1 MTLPETIR
9 ANLEW
14 TSLEGVILDG
24 GYEIKRLL
32 SRTPEEAVFQVR
44 VLGGAGLELTAK
56 FHRAGPSQSAGQL
69 AIWELLRELP
79 HRNVGTPVTSG
90 RKIIDGGQ
98 TVYALLA
105 IPDDRLSGLAGERAL
120 TEEEA
125 REVLRN
131 SIKALGHLHANGL
144 AHGCLSPEQIL
155 AQGDT
160 VQLAGECVRKLNDAP
175 PLDIV
180 KPRYVAPESGAF
192 QSTAAADVWCL
203 GATLFETL
211 AQKPYPENAAE
222 AKAAIAGLPLSV
234 ILRRCLAKDPEK
246 RATLVEL
253 QAILEKG
260 PSAALDVAEEDEQ
273 PDAVLEESPSLSV
286 ETAEPSIEETSA
298 ADSAVSQE
306 TDKAEIAAVD
316 SDVPETTADTPII
329 QAPLPPKQSVLDMGN
344 EMGDEKPPAEAA
356 AAPAETAAAEPAEE
370 PPPKPPAADPVPI
383 GDRHSPIRI
392 KRRPVEARILPLPRS
407 ADEAASTPEKFVS
420 PPVVRERRGIR
431 LKAGPGSWRG
441 FVAGAAALLMV
452 AAVVWQVIIPRL
464 QSRQNAASGAAASA
478 HPGGAS
484 AWLTRTLP
492 AGEGALP
499 DARRQASSD
508 AGPVEESGAA
518 ASPARS
524 WRVVLYAYEHQ
535 SDAERRV
542 ELVNHN
548 HPGLRAHLF
557 VAGNGGP
564 YLVVTGDATSR
575 EHAQALRK
583 KAVQLGVSR
592 AHVQEFTQ

>member
-1 MTLPETIR
+1 MTLPETFR
-9 ANLEW
+9 ADLEW
-14 TSLEGVILDG
+14 TSLEGAILDG
-24 GYEIKRLL
+24 GYELKRLL
-32 SRTPEEAVFQVR
+32 SHSAEEAVFQVR

-79 HRNVGTPVTSG
+79 HRNLSAPIASG
-90 RKIIDGGQ
+90 RKIADGRE
-98 TVYALLA
+98 TVYVLLA
-105 IPDDRLSGLAGERAL
+105 IPDDRLSSLAGERAL

-125 REVLRN
+125 RQVLR
-131 SIKALGHLHANGL
+131 SSVKVLGHLHTNGL
-144 AHGCLSPEQIL
+144 AHGCISPDQIL
-155 AQGDT
+155 AHGET

-180 KPRYVAPESGAF
+180 KPRYLAPECGSF

-211 AQKPYPENAAE
+211 AQKSYPDDAAE
-222 AKAAIAGLPLSV
+222 ARAAIAGLPLAIV
-234 ILRRCLAKDPEK
+234 LRRCLVKDPDK
-246 RATLVEL
+246 RATLSEL
-253 QAILEKG
+253 LAILEKG
-260 PSAALDVAEEDEQ
+260 PSAALDVADEDVADQDEQ
-273 PDAVLEESPSLSV
+273 PSAPPIETPIEETAAQDPAVSV
-286 ETAEPSIEETSA
+286 ETEEAETEEAKPATVSP
-298 ADSAVSQE
+298 DSPDTPV
-306 TDKAEIAAVD
+306 
-316 SDVPETTADTPII
+316 DTPII
-329 QAPLPPKQSVLDMGN
+329 QAPLPPKQIELD
-344 EMGDEKPPAEAA
+344 MGDEKPPAAA
-356 AAPAETAAAEPAEE
+356 AAAED
-370 PPPKPPAADPVPI
+370 PPPSKPPVAAPVPI
-383 GDRHSPIRI
+383 EARHSPMRI
-392 KRRPVEARILPLPRS
+392 KRRPVGARILPLPRPG
-407 ADEAASTPEKFVS
+407 ADPALEPAKFV
-420 PPVVRERRGIR
+420 PLPVVRERHGIR
-431 LKAGPGSWRG
+431 LKAGPGAWRS

-464 QSRQNAASGAAASA
+464 QSGENAGPARGASASA
-478 HPGGAS
+478 HPDGRS

-499 DARRQASSD
+499 DARRQAL
-508 AGPVEESGAA
+508 GAA
-518 ASPARS
+518 EQSGSAAPS

-564 YLVVTGDATSR
+564 YLVVTGDATSH

-583 KAVQLGVSR
+583 KAIQLGVPR

>member
-1 MTLPETIR
+1 MTLPETFR
-9 ANLEW
+9 ADLEW
-14 TSLEGVILDG
+14 TSLEGAVLEG
-24 GYEIKRLL
+24 GYELKRLL
-32 SRTPEEAVFQVR
+32 SHSAERAVFQVR

-79 HRNVGTPVTSG
+79 HRNLSAPVASG
-90 RKIIDGGQ
+90 RKIVDGRQ
-98 TVYALLA
+98 TVYVLLA
-105 IPDDRLSGLAGERAL
+105 IPDDRLSSVPGERAL

-125 REVLRN
+125 RKVLRS

-144 AHGCLSPEQIL
+144 AHGCISPDQIL
-155 AQGDT
+155 AHGET
-160 VQLAGECVRKLNDAP
+160 IQLAGECVRKLNDAP

-180 KPRYVAPESGAF
+180 KPRYLAPEYGSF
-192 QSTAAADVWCL
+192 QSTVAADVWCL

-211 AQKPYPENAAE
+211 AQKPYPDDAAE
-222 AKAAIAGLPLSV
+222 AKAAIAELPLAIV
-234 ILRRCLAKDPEK
+234 LRRCLVKDPDK
-246 RATLVEL
+246 RATLGEL
-253 QAILEKG
+253 LAILEKG
-260 PSAALDVAEEDEQ
+260 PSAALDVAEDEQ
-273 PDAVLEESPSLSV
+273 PSAPPAETPLEE
-286 ETAEPSIEETSA
+286 TAAQDP
-298 ADSAVSQE
+298 AVSLE
-306 TDKAEIAAVD
+306 TEEAKPAAASPNSLD
-316 SDVPETTADTPII
+316 APLDTPVIR
-329 QAPLPPKQSVLDMGN
+329 APLPPKQTVLDMG
-344 EMGDEKPPAEAA
+344 DEKAPAEVEAA
-356 AAPAETAAAEPAEE
+356 AAAEE
-370 PPPKPPAADPVPI
+370 PPPSEPPVAAPVPI
-383 GDRHSPIRI
+383 EARHSPMRI
-392 KRRPVEARILPLPRS
+392 KRRPVEARILPLPRLA
-407 ADEAASTPEKFVS
+407 ADPAVEPVKFVP
-420 PPVVRERRGIR
+420 PPVVRERHGIR
-431 LKAGPGSWRG
+431 FKAGPGAWRS

-452 AAVVWQVIIPRL
+452 VAVVWQVIIPRL
-464 QSRQNAASGAAASA
+464 QNGKNAGPARGVSSSA
-478 HPGGAS
+478 HRDGRS

-499 DARRQASSD
+499 DARRQAPGSL
-508 AGPVEESGAA
+508 EQSGAA
-518 ASPARS
+518 APS

-583 KAVQLGVSR
+583 KAIQLGVPH

>member
-14 TSLEGVILDG
+14 TSLEGAILDG

-79 HRNVGTPVTSG
+79 HRNLSAPVTSG
-90 RKIIDGGQ
+90 RKIIDGGE
-98 TVYALLA
+98 TVYVLLA

-125 REVLRN
+125 REVLRG
-131 SIKALGHLHANGL
+131 SIKALGYLHANGL

-175 PLDIV
+175 PLDIG
-180 KPRYVAPESGAF
+180 KPRYVAPESGTF

-211 AQKPYPENAAE
+211 ARKPYPENAAE

-246 RATLVEL
+246 RAALVEL

-260 PSAALDVAEEDEQ
+260 PSAALDVAEEDEE
-273 PDAVLEESPSLSV
+273 PNAAPEESSSSSL
-286 ETAEPSIEETSA
+286 ETSEPSIEETA
-298 ADSAVSQE
+298 ATDSAVSQE
-306 TDKAEIAAVD
+306 TDKAETAAAS
-316 SDVPETTADTPII
+316 SDVPETPVDTPII
-329 QAPLPPKQSVLDMGN
+329 QAPLPPKQIVLD
-344 EMGDEKPPAEAA
+344 MGDEKPAAEAA
-356 AAPAETAAAEPAEE
+356 AAPPETAAAKPAEE
-370 PPPKPPAADPVPI
+370 PPPSKPPVAAPVPM
-383 GDRHSPIRI
+383 DARLSPMRI
-392 KRRPVEARILPLPRS
+392 KRRPVEARILPLPRPG
-407 ADEAASTPEKFVS
+407 AEAAPEPGKFVP

-431 LKAGPGSWRG
+431 LKAGPGAWRG

-452 AAVVWQVIIPRL
+452 AAVIWQVVIPRL
-464 QSRQNAASGAAASA
+464 QSSPNAARGVSASA

-499 DARRQASSD
+499 DARRQPSPN
-508 AGPVEESGAA
+508 AGSVEQTAAA

-542 ELVNHN
+542 ELVNRN

-583 KAVQLGVSR
+583 KAVQLGVPH